1 MELKFIWLFWV
12 LCLYPFWDHWEKEH
26 LQQALWL
33 QVPNHVTIFN
43 QSDVR
48 SDLLNQQSQNQLIFV
63 DDIDSLNRSFKEI
76 SGVILRY
83 AHFQT
88 LWLAVQIFKP
98 IRMLKNHH
106 SIDLCCKILDT
117 IGLWFWKGLSV
128 RKGWTHIY

>member
-83 AHFQT
+83 VHFQT
-88 LWLAVQIFKP
+88 LWLAVQILNQSEC
-98 IRMLKNHH
+98 LK
-106 SIDLCCKILDT
+106 II
-117 IGLWFWKGLSV
+117 IA
-128 RKGWTHIY
+128 